1 MYFDS
6 LENNPSL
13 LTMGRHDMYDDGEQT
28 GKRLHF
34 QTRKKKYYIKAHFP
48 HILCTQDAD
57 FPSVI
62 FLSLSHLP
70 WEI

>member
-34 QTRKKKYYIKAHFP
+34 QTRKKNTISRHTFP
-48 HILCTQDAD
+48 
-57 FPSVI
+57 I
-62 FLSLSHLP
+62 FYAPKMLISQV
-70 WEI
+70 